1 MTVRREKKCG
11 RTGEGEGRRGKKR
24 EAASAFPRTSSLL
37 HFNFSP
43 FASAFQSL
51 LSSLPPSL
59 SLFLSPFL
67 PSSPSSTRWWHPF
80 NIIMLPLCSP
90 IFLCDL
96 AVSLSYDGVPPLRYG
111 VTYRFMGYQANSKE
125 MLCHRPGIDAEP
137 LETILLVDVERPRL
151 LNFLA
156 LSGGA
161 TV

>member
-11 RTGEGEGRRGKKR
+11 RTREEEGRREKQPPLFHAHHPFYILISPLSRRPFK
-24 EAASAFPRTSSLL
+24 AFSLSL
-37 HFNFSP
+37 SP
-43 FASAFQSL
+43 SL
-51 LSSLPPSL
+51 PFSSLPS
-59 SLFLSPFL
+59 F
-67 PSSPSSTRWWHPF
+67 PSSTRWWHPF

-96 AVSLSYDGVPPLRYG
+96 AISLSYDGVPPLRYG

-156 LSGGA
+156 LSGA